1 MSDPAVES
9 VALTAHLMVFFA
21 NVFAWAYTLLKW
33 SDLPAKVPIHF
44 NITGRPDW
52 WAPRPAAW
60 LTPAIGS
67 SISILMALSPQPDW
81 KFHWLRAGVAVV
93 FAFLQW
99 TVVRVAMK
107 QSERL
112 NLLVTIALLA
122 AIFLPMALSGLAG
135 R

>member
-9 VALTAHLMVFFA
+9 IALTAHLMAILA

-44 NITGRPDW
+44 NIAGRPDW

-67 SISILMALSPQPDW
+67 SISLLMALNAQPDW
-81 KFHWLRAGVAVV
+81 RFHWLRMCVAAV

-107 QSERL
+107 KSERL
-112 NLLVTIALLA
+112 NLVVTVALLA
-122 AIFLPMALSGLAG
+122 VSLAPLAAASLARG
-135 R
+135 